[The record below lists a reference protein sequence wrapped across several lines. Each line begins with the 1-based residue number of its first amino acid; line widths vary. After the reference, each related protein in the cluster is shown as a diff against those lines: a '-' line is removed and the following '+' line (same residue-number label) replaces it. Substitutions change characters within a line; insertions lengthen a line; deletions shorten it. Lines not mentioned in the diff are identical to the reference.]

1 MIMRIFAVLIAAL
14 SLLISV
20 TRNIEAHSASRFPDY
35 SAPIPFFDEYC
46 TLWLE
51 LHVLERKQINER
63 HEVATIRL
71 LLKEKNPN
79 LGYDQPGA
87 TIAEYFAVAVFD
99 TIKKDPYLTI
109 DLYPSVYF
117 CDHKLTVKEAGKE
130 KIVIRQERSIY
141 GLHICDD
148 AYFIDIKA
156 GKLIKK
162 VSYNDLK
169 TYAMLE
175 VEDELFLLG
184 FESRERN
191 ILTRLPIRS
200 GTYRPQ
206 DFAISDTI
214 DELPIPHIFKA
225 VSDDRRLI
233 LTSDNKEY
241 VLSEGRWRAHSTA
254 DRRRFPD
261 YPPETAVQSTLH
273 YYDPFSGIEDFIISS
288 SKKEACIFQRRSGDK
303 KRFSLAMP
311 SYRLFSMLRPKRARD
326 GYSEAVSCIREAAG
340 PVLERDNK
348 IWFGLKFYDG
358 EGFTGVGGFGIF
370 DTVTGSI
377 TMQYPREMVD
387 WSASAML
394 LEDEHLWIG
403 LIRYPEGMSYGGG
416 LLRYDTKSGEI
427 RKYSIGETINFIH
440 KVGDAIFI
448 GTGNG
453 ISILRNDRMAEFEY
467 GYDINRRRAVF
478 LRK

>member
-1 MIMRIFAVLIAAL
+1 MILRIFAVLIVTL
-14 SLLISV
+14 FLIINV
-20 TRNIEAHSASRFPDY
+20 TRNIEAYRAAHSPDY
-35 SAPIPFFDEYC
+35 SAPIPFFDGYR
-46 TLWLE
+46 TLLLE
-51 LHVLERKQINER
+51 LHVLDRKRIDERR
-63 HEVATIRL
+63 EVATIRL
-71 LLKEKNPN
+71 LLKERDPN
-79 LGYDQPGA
+79 NGNGVPGS
-87 TIAEYFAVAVFD
+87 TKAEYFAIVIFD
-99 TIKKDPYLTI
+99 TTGKAHQMTL
-109 DLYPSVYF
+109 DLYPSDRF
-117 CDHKLTVKEAGKE
+117 CDQ
-130 KIVIRQERSIY
+130 KIIIEQSDNRKVVIRKTGRTY
-141 GLHICDD
+141 GENFGDD
-148 AYFIDIKA
+148 AYFIDINA

-162 VSYNDLK
+162 VSYNDLNI
-169 TYAMLE
+169 YALLE
-175 VEDELFLLG
+175 MNGELFSLG
-184 FESRERN
+184 DESRKRTV
-191 ILTRLPIRS
+191 LTRLPICS
-200 GTYRPQ
+200 GSYRPQ
-206 DFAISDTI
+206 DFTISDTI

-241 VLSEGRWRAHSTA
+241 VLSEGRWRAHSTE

-273 YYDPFSGIEDFIISS
+273 YYDPFSGIEEFTISS

-311 SYRLFSMLRPKRARD
+311 SYRLFSMLRPKRAGD
-326 GYSEAVSCIREAAG
+326 GYTEAILCIRDTAG

-348 IWFGLKFYDG
+348 IWFGLRFPDG

-377 TMQYPREMVD
+377 LMHYPREMSD

-403 LIRYPEGMSYGGG
+403 LIRYPEGMPYGGG

-427 RKYSIGETINFIH
+427 RKYSIAETINFIH

-453 ISILRNDRMAEFEY
+453 ISILSNDRMAEFEY
-467 GYDINRRRAVF
+467 GYDINGRRAVF